1 MKFILSFVAVAI
13 IAIAIVF
20 CGQKETSA
28 NEDYMR
34 IHIIAN
40 SNSQQDQNIKYMVKD
55 AVVEFLI
62 PVLAEAENKA
72 EAETLINQN
81 LAKVEEVANAVL
93 RTQGMTYT
101 SRISIVYEE
110 MPARAYDNLV
120 LEEGIYESL
129 NIVLGEGNGDNWW
142 CVVFPAVCFLNSNN
156 FQNLEYISKIWDI
169 INDVT
174 K

>member
-1 MKFILSFVAVAI
+1 MKFILSF
-13 IAIAIVF
+13 IAIAIVAVSVVF
-20 CGQKETSA
+20 CGQTQNPS
-28 NEDYMR
+28 NDDYMR
-34 IHIIAN
+34 IHITAN
-40 SNSQQDQNIKYMVKD
+40 SNSKQDQDIKYLVKD

-62 PVLAEAENKA
+62 PVLSEAKNKEEAEI
-72 EAETLINQN
+72 LINQN
-81 LAKVEEVANAVL
+81 LEKVEEVANSAL
-93 RTQGMTYT
+93 KSQGVSYN
-101 SRISIVYEE
+101 SSISIVYEQ

-129 NIVLGEGNGDNWW
+129 NIVLGEGKGDNWW

-174 K
+174 N